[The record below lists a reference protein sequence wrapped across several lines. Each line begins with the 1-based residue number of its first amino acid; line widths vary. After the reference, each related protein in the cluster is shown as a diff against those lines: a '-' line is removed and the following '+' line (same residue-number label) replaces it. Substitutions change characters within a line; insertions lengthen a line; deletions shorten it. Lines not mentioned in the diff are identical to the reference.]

1 MLLSYIQNYFFHR
14 HAYIKKVRN
23 IAHSIFIKSMHTSE
37 RAETLHIALSRSNMI
52 MSDMAWKIVA

>member
-1 MLLSYIQNYFFHR
+1 MLLSYIQNY
-14 HAYIKKVRN
+14 AYIKKVRN